1 MYFFLKAFSLDL
13 KNARTFVY
21 KITYK
26 IIYSLLFHILKMR
39 KRVVL
44 QNLKWAFPAKTMT
57 WYQRIM
63 KESYKFY
70 IKDFLDFI
78 SFPKYYDISKIKFK
92 NLDLLSKALSQKAGV
107 IIVGSHHGSFDRL
120 FFALGKK
127 GFNVTG
133 VAYKQNNSGADL
145 FFKKIRKK
153 FGAKQLYKGVEPKIL
168 TKVLRENKILVLLSD
183 QDAKK
188 RGVNTKF
195 FNIISPT
202 HSGAAILSKRN
213 KSVLIYAS
221 IIKINDVYEAK
232 FEKIDTSESI
242 NSIVQSYTTK
252 IENTIRDYPEQYF
265 WFHKRWKS
273 VRKYQ

>member
-1 MYFFLKAFSLDL
+1 MYFFLKAFSLYL
-13 KNARTFVY
+13 KNAPTFVY

-153 FGAKQLYKGVEPKIL
+153 FRAKQLYKGVEPKIL

-213 KSVLIYAS
+213 KSVLVYAS

-232 FEKIDTSESI
+232 FEKIDTRESI